1 LAHVGYTAEA
11 RKKPP
16 PWMPT
21 AVYDDRMHTIIISP
35 QVMLADEAP
44 VLSVMGSDW
53 TAQLFNYCLHGR
65 VYVVDRLFQRA
76 ELCVRVGKQG
86 VAQITRT
93 RDYQAVTCP
102 GAPECPPDLHL
113 P

>member
-21 AVYDDRMHTIIISP
+21 AVYDDRMHTIIIFP
-35 QVMLADEAP
+35 QAMLADEAP

-65 VYVVDRLFQRA
+65 VYLVDRLFQRA
-76 ELCVRVGKQG
+76 ELCVRVGKAG
-86 VAQITRT
+86 GGPNYSYPR
-93 RDYQAVTCP
+93 
-102 GAPECPPDLHL
+102 L